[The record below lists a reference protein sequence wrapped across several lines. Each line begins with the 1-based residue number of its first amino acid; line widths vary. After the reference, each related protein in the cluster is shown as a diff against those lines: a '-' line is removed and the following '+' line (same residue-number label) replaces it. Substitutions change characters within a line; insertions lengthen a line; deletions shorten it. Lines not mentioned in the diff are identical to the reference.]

1 MLSRYI
7 RGDPE
12 HYRESGRSG
21 RVLRSELHLRKASCP
36 LSVLCGWLSQ
46 AARKD
51 QMRAVFLLLW
61 TLFLGAA
68 FCAGACRAQVPGDA
82 NSDEIVDIAD
92 VIYDLNYVFKEGPPP
107 DPFECGDAN
116 ADCTIDI
123 SDAIYLINYLF
134 KEGSIPEMV
143 NCEWSEPV
151 NLGEPINSPRGEESF
166 RMTPDGKMAVFVSTR
181 EGTHG
186 NGDIWYCFWDSISGS
201 WSEPQNCGPN
211 VNTVIEDLG
220 PCLSP
225 DGKKLYYVQ
234 FERPGGY
241 GGWDIWVSAWDSLN
255 GEWGV
260 PENLGPTINSDRR
273 EWSPFVSPDGSKL
286 YFSNPWGIWVSEWNG
301 SDWDTPDLLDT
312 TVNATLD
319 EKHPSITAD
328 NSSLYF
334 TRIWVTYCIW
344 VSHWTGTGWGSAQL
358 LPPQINDSG
367 GAGQSYIT
375 PDGSRLYF
383 TSARP
388 GGVGSGDIW
397 VSQRILPRKNHHPN
411 ERR

>member
-1 MLSRYI
+1 MRI
-7 RGDPE
+7 FVDV
-12 HYRESGRSG
+12 
-21 RVLRSELHLRKASCP
+21 VLICVTVCFIPSIL
-36 LSVLCGWLSQ
+36 
-46 AARKD
+46 
-51 QMRAVFLLLW
+51 M
-61 TLFLGAA
+61 
-68 FCAGACRAQVPGDA
+68 AQVPGDA
-82 NSDEIVDIAD
+82 NSDEIVDMAD

-151 NLGEPINSPRGEESF
+151 NLGEPINSRGWEESF
-166 RMTPDGKMAVFVSTR
+166 RMTPDGRMAVFVSSR

-186 NGDIWYCFWDSISGS
+186 NGDIWYCFWDSLSS
-201 WSEPQNCGPN
+201 CWSEPVNCGLN

-241 GGWDIWVSAWDSLN
+241 GGWDIWLSTWDSLN
-255 GEWGV
+255 GEWGI
-260 PENLGPTINSDRR
+260 PENLGPTINTAGS
-273 EWSPFVSPDGSKL
+273 EWGPFVSPNGSKL
-286 YFSNPWGIWVSEWNG
+286 YFSDSWGIRVSEWTG
-301 SDWDTPDLLDT
+301 SDWGPPVLLDT
-312 TVNATLD
+312 TVNCGRN
-319 EKHPSITAD
+319 EEHPSVTAND
-328 NSSLYF
+328 STLYF
-334 TRIWVTYCIW
+334 TRWGGPNLTYYLC
-344 VSHWTGTGWGSAQL
+344 VSHWTGEGWGSAEL
-358 LPPQINDSG
+358 LPPHVSDSG

-397 VSQRILPRKNHHPN
+397 VSERIAIQGEKRFIN
-411 ERR
+411 R